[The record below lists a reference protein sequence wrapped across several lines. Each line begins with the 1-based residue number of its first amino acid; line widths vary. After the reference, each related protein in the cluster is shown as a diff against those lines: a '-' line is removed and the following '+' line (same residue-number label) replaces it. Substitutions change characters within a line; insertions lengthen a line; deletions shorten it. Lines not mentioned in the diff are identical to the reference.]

1 MQIQVCCSFRWK
13 NANSYSLC
21 HRTSEVTALWTPK
34 FGNYG
39 LKRKYSNLVSEY
51 IGYRSLEECDAKNKI
66 KMSVRYLEKHYYND
80 ISVNQLAELYDMTPN
95 YFSSLLKKEIGQ
107 SAVNYITNLRISK
120 AKELLKNT
128 DKSVVEIAELIGY
141 NDSNY
146 FFRVFKKNT
155 GVTPHQYR
163 VIKAR
168 TEASKG
174 ENEQ

>member
-1 MQIQVCCSFRWK
+1 
-13 NANSYSLC
+13 
-21 HRTSEVTALWTPK
+21 
-34 FGNYG
+34 
-39 LKRKYSNLVSEY
+39 
-51 IGYRSLEECDAKNKI
+51 
-66 KMSVRYLEKHYYND
+66 
-80 ISVNQLAELYDMTPN
+80 
-95 YFSSLLKKEIGQ
+95 
-107 SAVNYITNLRISK
+107 LRISK

-155 GVTPHQYR
+155 GVTPQQYR

-168 TEASKG
+168 TGATKG